1 MTYWEHVTAT
11 AIGALL
17 AFLFGLTLFWIK
29 ERWGDTDR
37 RKKAIKNLL
46 YEFEY
51 NLNLFEEYKKKL
63 TECIE
68 AVSSDKRKIYLNLD
82 YNFVGI
88 HFAKRFYNE
97 GYLSDFLHQED
108 MRRWNIFLSRLS
120 PGSETYVEEEVDKWR
135 EEKCEKESV
144 YSALKNERDNIQFA
158 INMIE
163 YLKTRIKL

>member
-17 AFLFGLTLFWIK
+17 GFIFGLALFWIK
-29 ERWGDTDR
+29 ERLVNSDQ

-51 NLNLFEEYKKKL
+51 NLSLFEEYKKQL
-63 TECIE
+63 TERIE
-68 AVSSDKRKIYLNLD
+68 DVSAEKRKIYLNLD
-82 YNFVGI
+82 YSFVGI
-88 HFAKRFYNE
+88 HFARRFYNE

-108 MRRWNIFLSRLS
+108 MKRWNVFLSKLS
-120 PGSETYVEEEVDKWR
+120 PGSETYINEEIDKWR
-135 EEKCEKESV
+135 EKDGDKESV
-144 YSALKNERDNIQFA
+144 YNALKNERNNIQYA
-158 INMIE
+158 IDMIE